1 MRKLNILCAIALI
14 LTTFPLVGG
23 KSVEVC
29 EWTCYMM
36 NPQHNAIVPENCGVD
51 PSKTDLLWQK
61 CVGDPANKCPPAE
74 EYGRSIEAPAVYSD
88 GYVYYGRMT
97 KTAHETYTSKF
108 IKADANTGNEI
119 WEFTIDNA
127 NPNTSSREFFVSGIS
142 ASPVI
147 FKDKVYICSVNS
159 DVYCINTVDGS
170 LVWKSKNSTPTRDKN
185 HDPQE
190 GSYIRSSPVI
200 YNNQLLVAISFGGK
214 DTKYNMKTGSFDI
227 YAFDTENGENKR
239 IISTDAYY
247 YDKQTKDYIPPDPM
261 AMRSSVTV
269 SGDNL
274 LVSSTI
280 AVTCFDLKTNNQKW
294 RLAANAKHPYFCT
307 PSVVDGFVYYGGP
320 DKDFYCVDLEKGGFE
335 WSSESKYSIRN
346 AATPLVT
353 DGKIF
358 IAGRAGK
365 FYCLNKKNGIK
376 LWDFQTKDTTNA
388 ICSSPVY
395 CEGKI
400 WFGSNDHYLYCLD
413 GQTGK
418 VIKSIELD
426 GEIIAPPVI
435 IDKKLF
441 IGTEK
446 GTFYCFGEKTESS
459 ISRSVESSQGGSDTW
474 TTFMGDN
481 ERTGFAQ
488 KEAGPKT
495 DQLEKYWEFPTGFR
509 VIPSVMIAEGKAFVG
524 SQDNWFRAVNLADGL
539 ELWRTKCG
547 EKCHHDKHVTIDE
560 LKYGGVISTPVYN
573 DGKLYFGTICYKVL
587 CMDAKS
593 GSIVWEYDDP
603 DRDESFNCSMLLY
616 KDRLYTVSAEKV
628 YCLDMKTGKK
638 LWMQSV
644 WSNIWSAPMIANGK
658 LYVAGLKNIRCFD
671 PMTGDELIKNS
682 FVFDGKNIEVAS
694 PSFKDNKVYFGCMD
708 SDFMCFEADT
718 GKEVWRNRDERAI
731 TCPALTDDKIIF
743 GDLFKNVSCL
753 DRATGKKLWKF
764 EADDYVYGA
773 PVFCGDKVYFGSSK
787 GSFYCVETKYG
798 KLVWKYNVKE
808 SKWQN
813 PFAQAFACSPSVA
826 GGKVYVGG
834 VDGNVYCFG
843 DLRKGMVLDHVKVTA
858 PSNQVMV
865 NGDLQLKAI
874 AYAKDNSQMNAEF
887 EWTAEPD
894 TLGIIDPD
902 GLFMAGK
909 KPGSVYIKACTGGK
923 CDGVKIDIK
932 ELKDLVASVSIQP
945 KSANVIVGEKKT
957 FVATAFDGAGNPI
970 DGVEF
975 TWKVEPSNLG
985 TVDNGEFIATKSGKG
1000 RVTATIGART
1010 ATATFVA
1017 VKPSK
1022 VTINP
1027 QSATVVEGQTQQ
1039 FTAKVFDDTDDVIEE
1054 SEVTWKVDPETLGT
1068 ISTDGL
1074 FIAKTQGTG
1083 SVIAQFG
1090 NLSATASVT
1099 VSPTPKA
1106 DIVFEPKN
1114 LDFGEL
1120 QPDQPKSL
1128 TIKIRNSGDAKDS
1141 VNISSDSDWLKVE
1154 PGMADLDGGSEIAI
1168 SVTAMLSGKTRGQ
1181 AYNGVVTIKTSADEY
1196 KISATAIVAMPSA
1209 CLTVSVNTFGD
1220 KVPANVVEKK
1230 QITITNLKTG
1240 NLTVKVNST
1249 NPKVV
1254 PVVSSLLLQKSVV
1267 FEFNVNTAGL
1277 TDGELI
1283 EGTLDFTTSDDCQP
1297 LIVPFSLTVVDTNVK
1312 IWLQIGNRD
1321 AKINDKPTQLSVP
1334 PQILKGST
1342 VVPLRFIG
1350 EAFGC
1355 QVNWNA
1361 ADRSI
1366 ILIRGDF
1373 RMMLKADDKTAD
1385 VNGKTMTMSVPPT
1398 IIKSSVVVPM
1408 RFIAESFGAKVDYNA
1423 ETKEI
1428 MISWTPSL
1436 TP

>member
-1 MRKLNILCAIALI
+1 MRRLNILCAIALI

-23 KSVEVC
+23 KSMEVC

-36 NPQHNAIVPENCGVD
+36 NPQHNAVVPKGCGVD
-51 PSKTDLLWQK
+51 PEKIDLLWQK
-61 CVGDPANKCPPAE
+61 CVGDPADKCPPVE
-74 EYGRSIEAPAVYSD
+74 EYGRSFEAPAVYSD

-119 WEFTIDNA
+119 WEYTIDNA
-127 NPNTSSREFFVSGIS
+127 NPNTSSKEFFVSGIS

-147 FKDKVYICSVNS
+147 YKDKVFVCAVNS
-159 DVYCINTVDGS
+159 DVYCIKTVDGS

-185 HDPQE
+185 HDPKE

-200 YNNQLLVAISFGGK
+200 YDDKLLVAFTFGGK
-214 DTKYNMKTGSFDI
+214 DTKYNINTGAFDV
-227 YAFDTENGENKR
+227 YAFDTETGENKK
-239 IISTDAYY
+239 IFTTDAYF

-261 AMRSSVTV
+261 AMRSALTV

-280 AVTCFDLKTNNQKW
+280 AVTCFDLKSKNQKW
-294 RLAANAKHPYFCT
+294 RLAANAKHPFFCT
-307 PSVVDGFVYYGGP
+307 PTVVDGFVYYGGP
-320 DKDFYCVDLEKGGFE
+320 DKDFYCVDLEKGGLE
-335 WSSESKYSIRN
+335 WSSESKHSIRN
-346 AATPLVT
+346 ASTPLVV
-353 DGKIF
+353 DGKVF
-358 IAGRAGK
+358 VAGRAGK
-365 FYCLNKKNGIK
+365 FYCLNRKNGIK
-376 LWDFQTKDTTNA
+376 LWDFQTKDATNA

-400 WFGSNDHYLYCLD
+400 WFGSNDHNLYCLD
-413 GQTGK
+413 AQTGK
-418 VIKSIELD
+418 VLKSIELD

-435 IDKKLF
+435 VDNKLF
-441 IGTEK
+441 IGTER
-446 GTFYCFGEKTESS
+446 GTFYCFGSITQKASS
-459 ISRSVESSQGGSDTW
+459 VLEGDSSSSDTW

-481 ERTGFAQ
+481 ERTGFAP

-509 VIPSVMIAEGKAFVG
+509 VIPTVMIAEGKAFIG

-573 DGKLYFGTICYKVL
+573 DGKLYFGTICYKVM
-587 CMDAKS
+587 CMDAKT
-593 GSIVWEYDDP
+593 GAIVWEYDDP

-616 KDRLYTVSAEKV
+616 KDRLYTVSAEKI
-628 YCLDMKTGKK
+628 YCLDLKTGKK

-644 WSNIWSAPMIANGK
+644 WSNTWSAPMIANGK
-658 LYVAGLKNIRCFD
+658 LYVAGLKYIRCFD

-731 TCPALTDDKIIF
+731 TCPALTDDKIF
-743 GDLFKNVSCL
+743 YGDLQRNVSCL
-753 DRATGKKLWKF
+753 DRATGKKLWSF

-773 PVFCGDKVYFGSSK
+773 PVFCGDKLYFGSAK

-798 KLVWKYNVKE
+798 KQLWKYNVKE

-826 GGKVYVGG
+826 GGRVYVGG

-865 NGDLQLKAI
+865 NSDLQLKAI
-874 AYAKDNSQMNAEF
+874 AYAKDNSQMNVEF
-887 EWTAEPD
+887 DWTAEPD

-902 GLFMAGK
+902 GLYMAGK
-909 KPGSVYIKACTGGK
+909 KPGTVYIKACAGGK

-932 ELKDLVASVSIQP
+932 EPKDLVASVALQP

-957 FVATAFDGAGNPI
+957 FAATAFDGAGNPV

-975 TWKVEPSNLG
+975 TWKVEPSTLG
-985 TVDNGEFIATKSGKG
+985 TIDNGEFTAVKSGKG
-1000 RVTATIGART
+1000 RVTATIGVRT
-1010 ATATFVA
+1010 ATATIVV
-1017 VKPSK
+1017 VKPSR
-1022 VTINP
+1022 VAVNP
-1027 QSATVVEGQTQQ
+1027 DASLVVVGQTQQ
-1039 FTAKVFDDTDDVIEE
+1039 FSAKVYDDTDEIIEDAE
-1054 SEVTWKVDPETLGT
+1054 IIWKVDPENLGT
-1068 ISTDGL
+1068 ISADGL
-1074 FIAKTQGTG
+1074 FIAKTEGVG

-1090 NLSATASVT
+1090 SLSMAASVT
-1099 VSPTPKA
+1099 VTPAPKA
-1106 DIVFEPKN
+1106 DIVYEPKS

-1120 QPDQPKSL
+1120 QPDQTKSMK
-1128 TIKIRNSGDAKDS
+1128 IKVRNAGDATDS
-1141 VNISSDSDWLKVE
+1141 VSISTDADWLSANPE
-1154 PGMADLDGGSEIAI
+1154 TTELAGGSEVEI
-1168 SVTAMLSGKTRGQ
+1168 SIMAAPVGKTRGQ
-1181 AYNGVVTIKTSADEY
+1181 TYNGNVTIKTSADEY
-1196 KISATAIVAMPSA
+1196 KISATVKIAMPSA
-1209 CLTVSVNTFGD
+1209 CLTVSANTFGG
-1220 KVPANVVEKK
+1220 KIPANVTETK
-1230 QITITNLKTG
+1230 QVTIQSLKAENSVVSVT
-1240 NLTVKVNST
+1240 ST

-1254 PVVSSLLLQKSVV
+1254 PIVTSLLLQKSAT
-1267 FEFNVNTAGL
+1267 FEFTINTGGL
-1277 TDGELI
+1277 KAGELI
-1283 EGTLDFTTSDDCQP
+1283 EGTLDFTVSDDCRP
-1297 LIVPFSLTVVDTNVK
+1297 LLVPFSLEVVDTSVK
-1312 IWLQIGNRD
+1312 IWLQINNKT
-1321 AKINDKPTQLSVP
+1321 AKINDNPTTLSVP
-1334 PQILKGST
+1334 PQIIKGST
-1342 VVPLRFIG
+1342 MVPLRFIG

-1355 QVNWNA
+1355 QVDWNA

-1366 ILIRGDF
+1366 LLTRGDF
-1373 RMMLKADDKTAD
+1373 RMALKADDKTAD

-1398 IIKSSVVVPM
+1398 IIKGSVVVPM

-1428 MISWTPSL
+1428 LINWTPSL